1 MLFNNL
7 LIFFGKSLWYY
18 KNGIAKI
25 IQQYGNMILEVMKLA
40 YKFYLFDFDYTLA
53 NAEDGIVKCFKLLM
67 QQENYSVPPDEEI
80 KRTIGMP
87 MIEAIRVLFKEN
99 DEGLLHE
106 LRDKYTVFADM
117 YMTEN
122 TKLYSQTVPALE
134 RIKNSGA
141 KTAIISS
148 KTRRRIM
155 QTLTRDKI
163 TGLVEFVIGS
173 EDVKTHK
180 PSPEGIFMAI
190 ERFNAAKED
199 VLYIGD
205 NTIDGEAARNAGV
218 DFAAVLTGN
227 NVREDF
233 AQLPHIKIMNTLEE
247 LL

>member
-1 MLFNNL
+1 M
-7 LIFFGKSLWYY
+7 KTYY
-18 KNGIAKI
+18 C
-25 IQQYGNMILEVMKLA
+25 LEVMKMA
-40 YKFYLFDFDYTLA
+40 YKIYLFDFDYTLA
-53 NAEDGIVKCFKLLM
+53 NAEYGIVKCFKLLM
-67 QQENYSVPPDEEI
+67 QQENYFIPPDNEI

-99 DEGLLHE
+99 DDRLLHE
-106 LRDKYTVFADM
+106 LRDKYTVFADR

-122 TKLYSQTVPALE
+122 TKLYPQTVPALKK
-134 RIKNSGA
+134 IKKSGA

-163 TGLVEFVIGS
+163 SDLVEFVIGS
-173 EDVKTHK
+173 EDVKSHK
-180 PSPEGIFMAI
+180 PSPEGILMAI
-190 ERFNAAKED
+190 ERFKAAKED

-218 DFAAVLTGN
+218 DFAAVVTGN
-227 NVREDF
+227 NVKEDF
-233 AQLPHIKIMNTLEE
+233 INLPHIKIMESLDE

>member
-1 MLFNNL
+1 MLFCV
-7 LIFFGKSLWYY
+7 IMVTIYC
-18 KNGIAKI
+18 
-25 IQQYGNMILEVMKLA
+25 LEVKNMA
-40 YKFYLFDFDYTLA
+40 YKIYLFDFDYTLA
-53 NAEDGIVKCFKLLM
+53 NSEIGIVKCFKLLM
-67 QQENYSVPPDEEI
+67 QQEYYSIPPDEEI

-87 MIEAIRVLFKEN
+87 MIEAIRVLFKE
-99 DEGLLHE
+99 DDDALLHE
-106 LRDKYTVFADM
+106 LRDKYTVFADKF
-117 YMTEN
+117 MTEN
-122 TKLYSQTVPALE
+122 TKLYPQTIPALKK
-134 RIKNSGA
+134 IKEAGA

-163 TGLVEFVIGS
+163 TDLVEFVIGS
-173 EDVKTHK
+173 EDVKSHK

-190 ERFNAAKED
+190 ERFKVAKSD

-205 NTIDGEAARNAGV
+205 NVIDGGAAQNAGV

-233 AQLPHIKIMNTLEE
+233 VKMPYVKIMNSLDE